1 MRDRKRSSFSFAL
14 SSIVLAAL
22 VLTHAPL
29 ARGAEQASQ
38 SPRQIF
44 ERFVRLLS
52 MAKTFKYHAEILFDD
67 VLDNGQTVQLS
78 GARDVR
84 FRRPDGYAVDHRDDI
99 TAKKFWYDGKT
110 ATLADLNSGTYV
122 TAAAPPTVE
131 QLEMKLRN
139 DYGVVLPLAG
149 LTHNDPLPDLVQR
162 IREKRYLGIHDVEGI
177 ACYHFAF
184 RQDDMD
190 WQIWLDAGKEP
201 LPRKIVIDRV
211 NDPGA
216 PQQTIVFTEW
226 ELDRSLS
233 PNDFKPA
240 LEKDWVKVD
249 FLPVTDRQEVAQ

>member
-1 MRDRKRSSFSFAL
+1 M
-14 SSIVLAAL
+14 
-22 VLTHAPL
+22 LT
-29 ARGAEQASQ
+29 
-38 SPRQIF
+38 PRQVF
-44 ERFVRLLS
+44 ERMVRLLS
-52 MAKTFKYHAEILFDD
+52 SAKTFKYHAEILFDD
-67 VLDNGQTVQLS
+67 VLDNGQTIQLS

-149 LTHNDPLPDLVQR
+149 FTHDDPLPDLVRR
-162 IREKRYLGIHDVEGI
+162 IQEKRYLGIHDVEGI
-177 ACYHFAF
+177 DCYHFAF
-184 RQDDMD
+184 REPDMD

-201 LPRKIVIDRV
+201 LPRKIVIERPSDA
-211 NDPGA
+211 GS

-249 FLPVTDRQEVAQ
+249 FLPVTDRQEAAQ